1 MAFTD
6 RFLRLPI
13 MVQSVSEM
21 HLTGKTT
28 CYPSWQKVNPFEISH
43 YKPTVDSDFGEETI
57 INITMKTGNNF
68 NVYLHPDQF
77 EYKLNKWAEK

>member
-6 RFLRLPI
+6 RFLKLPI
-13 MVQSVSEM
+13 MIQSVSEM
-21 HLTGKTT
+21 ELIGKTT
-28 CYPSWQKVNPFEISH
+28 CYPSWQKINPFEISY

-57 INITMKTGNNF
+57 VNVTMKTGNNF